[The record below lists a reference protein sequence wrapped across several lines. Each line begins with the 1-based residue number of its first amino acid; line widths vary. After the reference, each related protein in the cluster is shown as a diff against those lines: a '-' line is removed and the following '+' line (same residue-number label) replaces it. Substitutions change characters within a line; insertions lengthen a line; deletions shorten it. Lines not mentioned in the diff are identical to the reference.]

1 MSAVDDA
8 ITEID
13 GQLAI
18 LGPEYEGLKD
28 YARLNIHPDT
38 MVAVQAA
45 LAVYDRRVGLLA
57 TNRDLLVRLRAD
69 GHPTLTVQAVTAAVL
84 ADLQD
89 NQATITAALAQF
101 TSEPAAS
108 LGLTA
113 GAPEGKS

>member
-1 MSAVDDA
+1 MSAVTDA
-8 ITEID
+8 IAEID
-13 GQLAI
+13 AQLAN

-38 MVAVQAA
+38 MAAVQAA

-57 TNRDLLVRLRAD
+57 TNRDLLNRLRDD
-69 GHPTLTVQAVTAAVL
+69 GHPTLAVQPVTASVL

-101 TSEPAAS
+101 TADPAAS

-113 GAPEGKS
+113 GTPEGKS